1 MNIKKK
7 ENSHKLLVKTLH
19 IGQYMTSDFYRYC
32 MPYEFQADE
41 TKYSSAVAT
50 GNLGNEWIIRT
61 AK

>member
-1 MNIKKK
+1 MNIKKE

-50 GNLGNEWIIRT
+50 GNLGNE
-61 AK
+61 